1 MTMFTAESPSAAAGP
16 AAVDAARPG
25 AGSAAGAARPQER
38 SVGPAPDTAVT
49 ALEQQLSRLFA
60 TAKSL
65 LRDRAVAVHPELSPG
80 GYMALAT
87 LVRSGPLHAGA
98 LAAALYVDKSVVSR
112 IIRQLTELGLAERR
126 ADPNDGR
133 AFYIAATPATVR
145 TIDAIRDQYRRS
157 LHGFLA
163 GWDPNDIAQLT
174 ALLARLN
181 DIDQAQ

>member
-1 MTMFTAESPSAAAGP
+1 MFTAESPSAAAGP
-16 AAVDAARPG
+16 TAVDTARPRV
-25 AGSAAGAARPQER
+25 GSAAGAARPEPA
-38 SVGPAPDTAVT
+38 VDPAPDAAVT

-80 GYMALAT
+80 AYMALAT

-126 ADPNDGR
+126 ADPDDGR
-133 AFYIAATPATVR
+133 AFYIAATPAAVR

-157 LHGFLA
+157 LHSFLA
-163 GWDPNDIAQLT
+163 GWDPADIAQLT

-181 DIDQAQ
+181 GIDQAQ